1 MEYLSRWLKPVTRS
15 SSSKWKKCW
24 RASVDGWL
32 NKIFHKLCDYKGP
45 TVLIVR
51 VDRKY
56 IFGGYTSLS
65 WGNLFLKN
73 FLISNFYHIN
83 DLPWAKRMGLSARP
97 DCGRYKPR
105 SQVQVTALL
114 INK

>member
-1 MEYLSRWLKPVTRS
+1 MEYLSRWLKPVTRN

-73 FLISNFYHIN
+73 FLISYFCHIN
-83 DLPWAKRMGLSARP
+83 DLAP
-97 DCGRYKPR
+97 DGGRYKPR
-105 SQVQVTALL
+105 SLVQVTALL

>member
-1 MEYLSRWLKPVTRS
+1 M
-15 SSSKWKKCW
+15 
-24 RASVDGWL
+24 
-32 NKIFHKLCDYKGP
+32 
-45 TVLIVR
+45 LIVR

-73 FLISNFYHIN
+73 FLISYFCHIN
-83 DLPWAKRMGLSARP
+83 DLPP
-97 DCGRYKPR
+97 DGGRYKPR
-105 SQVQVTALL
+105 SQVLVTALL

>member
-1 MEYLSRWLKPVTRS
+1 MEYLSRWLKPVTRN

-73 FLISNFYHIN
+73 FLISYFCHIN
-83 DLPWAKRMGLSARP
+83 DLPP
-97 DCGRYKPR
+97 DGGRYKPR
-105 SQVQVTALL
+105 SLVQVTALL

>member
-73 FLISNFYHIN
+73 FLISYFCHIN
-83 DLPWAKRMGLSARP
+83 DLRP
-97 DCGRYKPR
+97 DGGRYKPR